1 LYVKKGHRIS
11 RIGYA
16 GRIGRIRRRKL
27 FVCPKLIRIGYARG
41 HEKKKRIT

>member
-27 FVCPKLIRIGYARG
+27 FVCPKLIGYARG
-41 HEKKKRIT
+41 HDGRGRKALS